1 MEKQLVQEIV
11 RKGLDEIQEKVIPVV
26 TEKVMFSFNEG
37 VHAGM
42 ELGYA
47 VTRELTTSW
56 LYSQLHKG
64 AIEVKDI
71 EKLIASYSAFLEA
84 NKVKE

>member
-1 MEKQLVQEIV
+1 MEKQLAREIL
-11 RKGLDEIQEKVIPVV
+11 RKGLNEIKEKVIPVV

-47 VTRELTTSW
+47 VTRELTISW

-71 EKLIASYSAFLEA
+71 EKLIASYSAFLEV